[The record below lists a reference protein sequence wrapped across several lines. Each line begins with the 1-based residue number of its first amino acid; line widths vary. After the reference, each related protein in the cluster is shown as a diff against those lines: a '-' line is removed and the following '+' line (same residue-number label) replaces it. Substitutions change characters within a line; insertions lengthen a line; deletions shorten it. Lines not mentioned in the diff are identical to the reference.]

1 MADRKS
7 FYDTKRYNPIQKASS
22 TVGSYFKNVGK
33 EAKDFVRTWSQGVD
47 ANSMVGPGTDK
58 KASELRVQQD
68 KELGQLVGAVVQG
81 RRYDKKGNQ
90 IKK

>member
-22 TVGSYFKNVGK
+22 TVSSYFKNVGK
-33 EAKDFVRTWSQGVD
+33 EAKDAVKAWSNAVD
-47 ANSMVGPGTDK
+47 ATSMVGPGSDR
-58 KASELRVQQD
+58 KANELRVQQD
-68 KELGQLVGAVVQG
+68 KEFGQFVGAVVQG
-81 RRYDKKGNQ
+81 RRYDKKGKQ